1 MKGGDK
7 VSTWICTR
15 QNELTHHGIKG
26 MKWGVRRFL
35 NVDGSL
41 TPAGK
46 RRYDEPNQ
54 QNNSSPKSNQQPGS
68 NAKKHKIP
76 KNKSLHRLKL
86 EEKYMKQGMS
96 REEAEQAAA
105 KRIRTEQF
113 VAVAAGVTVASCLAY
128 AKYKNYTTDKVFKEN
143 TEFQRIM
150 RLSPNAII
158 RDDSRQYIAINKRDK
173 VKYKGLYA
181 QRLNDLNKTP
191 KSIEQGLKVYDVTM
205 KNKKEMRVAS
215 RKRAEDTFKKLYLN
229 DDNFRQTLKED
240 AKHIGIGRTVF
251 ENVRKKIY
259 NGEELNNRDFK
270 KAYDYFNAHVLMD
283 RDLDGNNNKLSN
295 MFFDSLRKQ
304 GINAIQDVNDQKY
317 SGYRAK
323 LPIITFDNSFEYTKR
338 VMDDKEIK
346 MNHRKA
352 LADVLSPAIM
362 TTGAV
367 YVGKYRITPVMNK
380 VKVDKQVL
388 LYKQEHP
395 NTKMTD
401 SEIEAM
407 IKKELSNQ

>member
-1 MKGGDK
+1 M
-7 VSTWICTR
+7 STWICTR

-26 MKWGVRRFL
+26 MKWGVRRFQ
-35 NVDGSL
+35 NKDGSL
-41 TPAGK
+41 TPAGRK
-46 RRYDEPNQ
+46 RYDEPNQ
-54 QNNSSPKSNQQPGS
+54 GTNSTNKKTQNTKS
-68 NAKKHKIP
+68 
-76 KNKSLHRLKL
+76 KSLHRLKL
-86 EEKYMKQGMS
+86 EEKYRNEGLSK
-96 REEAEQAAA
+96 EEAEQKAIKRIKAEAYIAAA
-105 KRIRTEQF
+105 
-113 VAVAAGVTVASCLAY
+113 AGITVASCLAY

-181 QRLNDLNKTP
+181 RRLNDLNKTP

-362 TTGAV
+362 TIGAA
-367 YVGKYRITPVMNK
+367 YVGIHGTTPVMNK

-401 SEIEAM
+401 AEIRVM
-407 IKKELSNQ
+407 FKNELSDQ

>member
-1 MKGGDK
+1 M
-7 VSTWICTR
+7 STWICTR

-26 MKWGVRRFL
+26 MKWGVRRFQ
-35 NVDGSL
+35 NKDGSL
-41 TPAGK
+41 TPAGRK
-46 RRYDEPNQ
+46 RYDEPNQ
-54 QNNSSPKSNQQPGS
+54 GTNSTNKKTQNTKS
-68 NAKKHKIP
+68 
-76 KNKSLHRLKL
+76 KSLHRLKL
-86 EEKYMKQGMS
+86 EEKYRNEGLSK
-96 REEAEQAAA
+96 EEAEQKATKRIKAEAYIAAA
-105 KRIRTEQF
+105 
-113 VAVAAGVTVASCLAY
+113 AGITVASCLAY

-240 AKHIGIGRTVF
+240 AKHIGVGRIVF

-362 TTGAV
+362 TTGAAF
-367 YVGKYRITPVMNK
+367 VGIYGTTPVMNK

-395 NTKMTD
+395 NTEMSD
-401 SEIEAM
+401 AEIRDM

>member
-1 MKGGDK
+1 M
-7 VSTWICTR
+7 STWVCTR

-26 MKWGVRRFL
+26 MKWGVRRFQ
-35 NVDGSL
+35 NKDGSL
-41 TPAGK
+41 TPAGR

-54 QNNSSPKSNQQPGS
+54 GTNSTNKKTQNTKS
-68 NAKKHKIP
+68 
-76 KNKSLHRLKL
+76 KSLHRLKL
-86 EEKYMKQGMS
+86 EEKYRNEGLSK
-96 REEAEQAAA
+96 EEAEQKAIKRIKAEAYIAAA
-105 KRIRTEQF
+105 
-113 VAVAAGVTVASCLAY
+113 AGITVASCLAY

-270 KAYDYFNAHVLMD
+270 KAYDYFNSHVLMD

-367 YVGKYRITPVMNK
+367 YVGIYGTTPVMNK

>member
-1 MKGGDK
+1 M
-7 VSTWICTR
+7 
-15 QNELTHHGIKG
+15 
-26 MKWGVRRFL
+26 
-35 NVDGSL
+35 
-41 TPAGK
+41 
-46 RRYDEPNQ
+46 
-54 QNNSSPKSNQQPGS
+54 
-68 NAKKHKIP
+68 
-76 KNKSLHRLKL
+76 HRLKL
-86 EEKYMKQGMS
+86 EEKYRTGGLSK
-96 REEAEQAAA
+96 EEAEQKATKRIKAEAYIAAA
-105 KRIRTEQF
+105 
-113 VAVAAGVTVASCLAY
+113 AGITVASCLAY

-215 RKRAEDTFKKLYLN
+215 RKRAEDTFKNLYLN
-229 DDNFRQTLKED
+229 DDTFRQTLKED

-259 NGEELNNRDFK
+259 NGEELNNRDLK
-270 KAYDYFNAHVLMD
+270 KAYDYFNTHVLMD
-283 RDLDGNNNKLSN
+283 RNLDGSNNKLSN

-338 VMDDKEIK
+338 AMDDKEIK
-346 MNHRKA
+346 TNHRKA

-367 YVGKYRITPVMNK
+367 YVGIYGAAPVVNK
-380 VKVDKQVL
+380 VRIDKQVL
-388 LYKQEHP
+388 LYKQDHP

-401 SEIEAM
+401 AEIRDM

>member
-1 MKGGDK
+1 M
-7 VSTWICTR
+7 STWVCTR

-26 MKWGVRRFL
+26 QKWGVRRFQ
-35 NVDGSL
+35 NKDGSL
-41 TPAGK
+41 TSAGRK
-46 RRYDEPNQ
+46 RYDEPNQ
-54 QNNSSPKSNQQPGS
+54 GTNSTNKKKKTQNTKS
-68 NAKKHKIP
+68 
-76 KNKSLHRLKL
+76 KSLHRLKL
-86 EEKYMKQGMS
+86 EEKYRNEGLSK
-96 REEAEQAAA
+96 EEAEQKAT
-105 KRIRTEQF
+105 KRIKAE
-113 VAVAAGVTVASCLAY
+113 AYIAAAAGVTVASCLAY

-367 YVGKYRITPVMNK
+367 YVGIYGTTPVMNK

>member
-1 MKGGDK
+1 M
-7 VSTWICTR
+7 STWICTR

-26 MKWGVRRFL
+26 MKWGVRRFQ
-35 NVDGSL
+35 NKDGSL
-41 TPAGK
+41 TPAGRK
-46 RRYDEPNQ
+46 RYDEPNQ
-54 QNNSSPKSNQQPGS
+54 GTNSTNKKTQNTKS
-68 NAKKHKIP
+68 
-76 KNKSLHRLKL
+76 KSLHRLKL
-86 EEKYMKQGMS
+86 EEKYRNEGLSK
-96 REEAEQAAA
+96 EEAEQKAT
-105 KRIRTEQF
+105 KRIKAE
-113 VAVAAGVTVASCLAY
+113 AYIAAAAGVTVASCLAY

-362 TTGAV
+362 ATGAV
-367 YVGKYRITPVMNK
+367 YVGIYGTTPVMNK

-395 NTKMTD
+395 NTEMSD
-401 SEIEAM
+401 AEIRDM
-407 IKKELSNQ
+407 VKKELFDR

>member
-1 MKGGDK
+1 
-7 VSTWICTR
+7 
-15 QNELTHHGIKG
+15 
-26 MKWGVRRFL
+26 MKWGVRRFQ
-35 NVDGSL
+35 NKDGSL
-41 TPAGK
+41 TPAGRK
-46 RRYDEPNQ
+46 RYDEPIQGTNSTNKKT
-54 QNNSSPKSNQQPGS
+54 QNTKS
-68 NAKKHKIP
+68 
-76 KNKSLHRLKL
+76 KSLHRLKL
-86 EEKYMKQGMS
+86 EEKYRNEGLSK
-96 REEAEQAAA
+96 EEAEQKAIKRIKAEAYIAAA
-105 KRIRTEQF
+105 
-113 VAVAAGVTVASCLAY
+113 AGITVASCLAY

-181 QRLNDLNKTP
+181 QRLSDLNKTP

-240 AKHIGIGRTVF
+240 AKHIGVGRIVF

-362 TTGAV
+362 TTGAAF
-367 YVGKYRITPVMNK
+367 VGIYGTTPVMNK

-395 NTKMTD
+395 NTEMSD
-401 SEIEAM
+401 AEIRDM

>member
-1 MKGGDK
+1 M
-7 VSTWICTR
+7 STWICTR

-26 MKWGVRRFL
+26 MKWGVRRFQ
-35 NVDGSL
+35 NKDGSL
-41 TPAGK
+41 TPAGIK
-46 RRYDEPNQ
+46 RYDEPNQ
-54 QNNSSPKSNQQPGS
+54 GTNSTNKKTQNTKS
-68 NAKKHKIP
+68 
-76 KNKSLHRLKL
+76 KSLHRLKL
-86 EEKYMKQGMS
+86 EEKYRNEGLSK
-96 REEAEQAAA
+96 EEAEQKAIKRIKAEAYIAAA
-105 KRIRTEQF
+105 
-113 VAVAAGVTVASCLAY
+113 AGITVVSCLAY

-181 QRLNDLNKTP
+181 QRLSDLNKTP

-323 LPIITFDNSFEYTKR
+323 LPIITFDNNFEYTKR

-362 TTGAV
+362 TTGAA
-367 YVGKYRITPVMNK
+367 YVGIYGTTPVMNK

-401 SEIEAM
+401 AEIRDM
-407 IKKELSNQ
+407 VKKELSDQ

>member
-1 MKGGDK
+1 M
-7 VSTWICTR
+7 STWICTR

-26 MKWGVRRFL
+26 MKWGVRRFQ
-35 NVDGSL
+35 NKDGSL

-46 RRYDEPNQ
+46 KRYDEPNQ
-54 QNNSSPKSNQQPGS
+54 GTNSTNKKTQNTKS
-68 NAKKHKIP
+68 
-76 KNKSLHRLKL
+76 KSLHRLKL
-86 EEKYMKQGMS
+86 EEKYRNEGLSK
-96 REEAEQAAA
+96 EEAEQKAIKRIKAEAYIAAA
-105 KRIRTEQF
+105 
-113 VAVAAGVTVASCLAY
+113 AGITVASCLAY

-181 QRLNDLNKTP
+181 QRLSDLNKTP

-367 YVGKYRITPVMNK
+367 YVGIYGTTPVMNK

-401 SEIEAM
+401 AEIRDM
-407 IKKELSNQ
+407 VKKELSDQ

>member
-1 MKGGDK
+1 M
-7 VSTWICTR
+7 STWICTR

-26 MKWGVRRFL
+26 QKWGVRRFQ
-35 NVDGSL
+35 NKDGSL
-41 TPAGK
+41 TPAGRK
-46 RRYDEPNQ
+46 RYDEPGNSNVNKQ
-54 QNNSSPKSNQQPGS
+54 QNTKS
-68 NAKKHKIP
+68 
-76 KNKSLHRLKL
+76 KSLHRLKL
-86 EEKYMKQGMS
+86 EEKYRNGGLSK
-96 REEAEQAAA
+96 EEAEQKATKRIKAEAYIAAA
-105 KRIRTEQF
+105 
-113 VAVAAGVTVASCLAY
+113 AGITVASCLAY

-215 RKRAEDTFKKLYLN
+215 RKRAEDTFKNLYLN
-229 DDNFRQTLKED
+229 DDTFRQTLKEE

-251 ENVRKKIY
+251 DNVRKKMS

-283 RDLDGNNNKLSN
+283 RNLDGSNNKLSN
-295 MFFDSLRKQ
+295 IFFDSLRKQ

-346 MNHRKA
+346 TNHRKA

-367 YVGKYRITPVMNK
+367 YIGIYGATPVINK
-380 VKVDKQVL
+380 AKVDKKVL
-388 LYKQEHP
+388 LYKQDHP

-401 SEIEAM
+401 AEIRDM

>member
-1 MKGGDK
+1 M
-7 VSTWICTR
+7 STWICTR

-26 MKWGVRRFL
+26 MKWGIRRFQ
-35 NVDGSL
+35 NKDGSL
-41 TPAGK
+41 TPAGR

-54 QNNSSPKSNQQPGS
+54 GTNSTNKKTQNTKS
-68 NAKKHKIP
+68 
-76 KNKSLHRLKL
+76 KSLHRLKL
-86 EEKYMKQGMS
+86 EEKYRNEGLSK
-96 REEAEQAAA
+96 EEAEQKAIKRIKAEAYIAAA
-105 KRIRTEQF
+105 
-113 VAVAAGVTVASCLAY
+113 AGITVASCLAY

-181 QRLNDLNKTP
+181 RRLNDLNKTP

-362 TTGAV
+362 TTGAA
-367 YVGKYRITPVMNK
+367 YVGIYGTTPVMNK

-401 SEIEAM
+401 AEIRDM
-407 IKKELSNQ
+407 VKKELSDQ

>member
-1 MKGGDK
+1 M
-7 VSTWICTR
+7 STWICAR

-26 MKWGVRRFL
+26 MKWGVRRFQ
-35 NVDGSL
+35 NKDGSL
-41 TPAGK
+41 TPVGK

-54 QNNSSPKSNQQPGS
+54 GTNSTNKKTQNTKS
-68 NAKKHKIP
+68 
-76 KNKSLHRLKL
+76 KSLHRLKL
-86 EEKYMKQGMS
+86 EEKYRNEGLSK
-96 REEAEQAAA
+96 EEAEQKAIKRIKAEAYIAAA
-105 KRIRTEQF
+105 
-113 VAVAAGVTVASCLAY
+113 AGITVASCLAY

-181 QRLNDLNKTP
+181 QRLSDLNKTP

-270 KAYDYFNAHVLMD
+270 KAYDYFNSHVLMD

-362 TTGAV
+362 TAGAA
-367 YVGKYRITPVMNK
+367 YVGIYGTTPVMNK

-401 SEIEAM
+401 AEIRDM
-407 IKKELSNQ
+407 VKKELSDQ

>member
-1 MKGGDK
+1 M
-7 VSTWICTR
+7 STWICTR

-26 MKWGVRRFL
+26 MKWGVRRFQ
-35 NVDGSL
+35 NKDGSL
-41 TPAGK
+41 TPAGRK
-46 RRYDEPNQ
+46 RYDEPNQ
-54 QNNSSPKSNQQPGS
+54 GTNSTNKKTQNTKS
-68 NAKKHKIP
+68 
-76 KNKSLHRLKL
+76 KSLHRLKL
-86 EEKYMKQGMS
+86 EEKYRNEGLSK
-96 REEAEQAAA
+96 EEAEQKAIKRIKAEAYIAAA
-105 KRIRTEQF
+105 
-113 VAVAAGVTVASCLAY
+113 AGITVASCLAY

-181 QRLNDLNKTP
+181 QHLSDLNKTP
-191 KSIEQGLKVYDVTM
+191 KSMGKGLKVYDVTM

-270 KAYDYFNAHVLMD
+270 KAYDYFNAHVLLN
-283 RDLDGNNNKLSN
+283 RDPDGNNNKLSD

-338 VMDDKEIK
+338 VMDDKEIN

-352 LADVLSPAIM
+352 LADVLSPVIM
-362 TTGAV
+362 TTGAI
-367 YVGKYRITPVMNK
+367 YVGKYGTTPVMNK
-380 VKVDKQVL
+380 IKVDKQVL

-401 SEIEAM
+401 AEIRDMVE
-407 IKKELSNQ
+407 KELSDQ

>member
-1 MKGGDK
+1 M
-7 VSTWICTR
+7 STWVCTR

-26 MKWGVRRFL
+26 MKWGVRRFQ
-35 NVDGSL
+35 NKDGSL
-41 TPAGK
+41 TPAGRK
-46 RRYDEPNQ
+46 RYDEPIQGTNSTNKKT
-54 QNNSSPKSNQQPGS
+54 QNTKS
-68 NAKKHKIP
+68 
-76 KNKSLHRLKL
+76 KSLHRLKL
-86 EEKYMKQGMS
+86 EEKYRNEGLSK
-96 REEAEQAAA
+96 EEAEQKAIKRIKAEAYIAAA
-105 KRIRTEQF
+105 
-113 VAVAAGVTVASCLAY
+113 AGITVASCLAY

-240 AKHIGIGRTVF
+240 AKHIGVGRIVF

-338 VMDDKEIK
+338 VMDDKEIN

-362 TTGAV
+362 TTGAAF
-367 YVGKYRITPVMNK
+367 VGIYGTTPVMNK

-401 SEIEAM
+401 AEIRDM
-407 IKKELSNQ
+407 VKKELSDQ

>member
-1 MKGGDK
+1 M
-7 VSTWICTR
+7 STWICTR

-26 MKWGVRRFL
+26 MKWGVRRFQ
-35 NVDGSL
+35 NKDGSL
-41 TPAGK
+41 TPAGRK
-46 RRYDEPNQ
+46 RYDEPNQ
-54 QNNSSPKSNQQPGS
+54 GTNSTNKKTQNTKS
-68 NAKKHKIP
+68 
-76 KNKSLHRLKL
+76 KSLHRLKL
-86 EEKYMKQGMS
+86 EEKYRNEGLSK
-96 REEAEQAAA
+96 EEAEQKAIKRIKAEAYIAAA
-105 KRIRTEQF
+105 
-113 VAVAAGVTVASCLAY
+113 AGITVASCLAY

-240 AKHIGIGRTVF
+240 AKHIGIGRRVF

-362 TTGAV
+362 TTGAA
-367 YVGKYRITPVMNK
+367 YVGIYGTTPVMNK

-401 SEIEAM
+401 AEIRDM
-407 IKKELSNQ
+407 VKKELSDQ

>member
-1 MKGGDK
+1 M
-7 VSTWICTR
+7 STWVCTR

-26 MKWGVRRFL
+26 MKWGIRRFQ
-35 NVDGSL
+35 NKDGSL
-41 TPAGK
+41 TPAGRK
-46 RRYDEPNQ
+46 RYDEPNQ
-54 QNNSSPKSNQQPGS
+54 GTNSTNKKTQNTKS
-68 NAKKHKIP
+68 
-76 KNKSLHRLKL
+76 KSLHRLKL
-86 EEKYMKQGMS
+86 EEKYRNEGLSK
-96 REEAEQAAA
+96 EEAEQKAIKRIKAEAYIAAA
-105 KRIRTEQF
+105 
-113 VAVAAGVTVASCLAY
+113 AGITVASCLAY

-181 QRLNDLNKTP
+181 QRLSDLNKTP

-367 YVGKYRITPVMNK
+367 YVGIYGTTPVMNK

-401 SEIEAM
+401 AEIRDM
-407 IKKELSNQ
+407 VKKELSDQ

>member
-1 MKGGDK
+1 M
-7 VSTWICTR
+7 STWVCTR

-26 MKWGVRRFL
+26 MKWGVRRFQ
-35 NVDGSL
+35 NKDGSL
-41 TPAGK
+41 TPAGRK
-46 RRYDEPNQ
+46 RYDEPNQ
-54 QNNSSPKSNQQPGS
+54 GTNSTNKKTQNTKS
-68 NAKKHKIP
+68 
-76 KNKSLHRLKL
+76 KSLHRLKL
-86 EEKYMKQGMS
+86 EEKYRNEGLSK
-96 REEAEQAAA
+96 EEAEQKAIKRIKAEAYIAAA
-105 KRIRTEQF
+105 
-113 VAVAAGVTVASCLAY
+113 AGITVASCLAY

-181 QRLNDLNKTP
+181 QRLSDLNKTP

-240 AKHIGIGRTVF
+240 AKHIGVGRTVF

-270 KAYDYFNAHVLMD
+270 KAYDYFNSHVLMD

-367 YVGKYRITPVMNK
+367 YVGIHGTTPVMNK

>member
-1 MKGGDK
+1 M
-7 VSTWICTR
+7 STWICTR

-26 MKWGVRRFL
+26 MKWGVRRFQ
-35 NVDGSL
+35 NKDGSL
-41 TPAGK
+41 TPAGRK
-46 RRYDEPNQ
+46 RYDEPIQGTNSTNKKT
-54 QNNSSPKSNQQPGS
+54 QNTKS
-68 NAKKHKIP
+68 
-76 KNKSLHRLKL
+76 KSLHRLKL
-86 EEKYMKQGMS
+86 EEKYRNEGLSK
-96 REEAEQAAA
+96 EEAEQKAIKRIKAEAYIAAA
-105 KRIRTEQF
+105 
-113 VAVAAGVTVASCLAY
+113 AGITVASCLAY

-240 AKHIGIGRTVF
+240 AKHIGVGRIVF

-362 TTGAV
+362 TTGAAF
-367 YVGKYRITPVMNK
+367 VGIYGTTPVMNK

-395 NTKMTD
+395 NTEMSD
-401 SEIEAM
+401 AEIRDM

>member
-1 MKGGDK
+1 M
-7 VSTWICTR
+7 STWICAR

-26 MKWGVRRFL
+26 MKWGVRRFQ
-35 NVDGSL
+35 NKDGSL

-54 QNNSSPKSNQQPGS
+54 GTNSTNKKTQNTKS
-68 NAKKHKIP
+68 
-76 KNKSLHRLKL
+76 KSLHRLKL
-86 EEKYMKQGMS
+86 EEKYRNEGLSK
-96 REEAEQAAA
+96 EEAEQKAIKRIKAEAYIAAA
-105 KRIRTEQF
+105 
-113 VAVAAGVTVASCLAY
+113 AGITVASCLAY

-240 AKHIGIGRTVF
+240 AKHIGVGRTVF

-270 KAYDYFNAHVLMD
+270 KAYDYFNSHVLMD

-362 TTGAV
+362 TIGVA
-367 YVGKYRITPVMNK
+367 YVGIYRTTPVMNK

-401 SEIEAM
+401 AEIRDM
-407 IKKELSNQ
+407 VKKELSDQ

>member
-1 MKGGDK
+1 M
-7 VSTWICTR
+7 STWICTR

-26 MKWGVRRFL
+26 MKWGVRRFQ
-35 NVDGSL
+35 NKDGSL
-41 TPAGK
+41 TPAGRK
-46 RRYDEPNQ
+46 RYDEPNQ
-54 QNNSSPKSNQQPGS
+54 GTNSTNKKTQNTKS
-68 NAKKHKIP
+68 
-76 KNKSLHRLKL
+76 KSLHRLKL
-86 EEKYMKQGMS
+86 EEKYRNEGLSK
-96 REEAEQAAA
+96 EEAEQKAIKRIKAEAYIAAA
-105 KRIRTEQF
+105 
-113 VAVAAGVTVASCLAY
+113 AGITVASCLAY

-181 QRLNDLNKTP
+181 QRLSDLNKTP

-362 TTGAV
+362 TTGAA
-367 YVGKYRITPVMNK
+367 YVGIYGTTPVMNK

-401 SEIEAM
+401 AEIRDM
-407 IKKELSNQ
+407 VKKELSDQ

>member
-1 MKGGDK
+1 M
-7 VSTWICTR
+7 STWICTR

-26 MKWGVRRFL
+26 QKWGVRRFQ
-35 NVDGSL
+35 NKDGSL

-46 RRYDEPNQ
+46 KRYDEPNQ
-54 QNNSSPKSNQQPGS
+54 GTNSTNKKTQNTKS
-68 NAKKHKIP
+68 
-76 KNKSLHRLKL
+76 KSLHRLKL
-86 EEKYMKQGMS
+86 EEKYRNEGLSK
-96 REEAEQAAA
+96 EEAEQKAIKRIKAEAYIAAA
-105 KRIRTEQF
+105 
-113 VAVAAGVTVASCLAY
+113 AGITVASCLAY

-181 QRLNDLNKTP
+181 QRLSDLNKTP

-367 YVGKYRITPVMNK
+367 YVGIYGTTPVMNK

-401 SEIEAM
+401 AEIRDM
-407 IKKELSNQ
+407 VKKELSDQ

>member
-1 MKGGDK
+1 MN
-7 VSTWICTR
+7 TWTR
-15 QNELTHHGIKG
+15 THQGELYHHGIKG
-26 MKWGVRRFL
+26 MKWGVRRFQ
-35 NVDGSL
+35 NEDGSL

-46 RRYDEPNQ
+46 ERYDEPSQ
-54 QNNSSPKSNQQPGS
+54 GTNSTNKKS
-68 NAKKHKIP
+68 
-76 KNKSLHRLKL
+76 KSLHRLKL
-86 EEKYMKQGMS
+86 EEKYRNEGLSK
-96 REEAEQAAA
+96 EEAEQKAIKRIKAEAYIAAA
-105 KRIRTEQF
+105 
-113 VAVAAGVTVASCLAY
+113 AGITVASCLAY
-128 AKYKNYTTDKVFKEN
+128 AKYKKYTTDKVFKEN

-240 AKHIGIGRTVF
+240 AKHIGIGRRVF

-367 YVGKYRITPVMNK
+367 YVGIYGTTPVMNK

-401 SEIEAM
+401 AEIRDM
-407 IKKELSNQ
+407 VKKELSDQ

>member
-1 MKGGDK
+1 M
-7 VSTWICTR
+7 STWVCTR

-26 MKWGVRRFL
+26 MKWGVRRFQ
-35 NVDGSL
+35 NKDGSL
-41 TPAGK
+41 TPAGRK
-46 RRYDEPNQ
+46 RYDEPNQ
-54 QNNSSPKSNQQPGS
+54 GTNSTNKKTQNTKS
-68 NAKKHKIP
+68 
-76 KNKSLHRLKL
+76 KSLHRLKL
-86 EEKYMKQGMS
+86 EEKYRNEGLSK
-96 REEAEQAAA
+96 EEAEQKATKRIKAEAYIAAA
-105 KRIRTEQF
+105 
-113 VAVAAGVTVASCLAY
+113 AGITVASCLAY

-240 AKHIGIGRTVF
+240 AKHIGVGRIVF

-362 TTGAV
+362 TTGAAF
-367 YVGKYRITPVMNK
+367 VGIYGTTPVMNK

-395 NTKMTD
+395 NTEMSD
-401 SEIEAM
+401 AEIRDM

>member
-1 MKGGDK
+1 M
-7 VSTWICTR
+7 STWVCTR

-26 MKWGVRRFL
+26 MKWGVRRFQ
-35 NVDGSL
+35 NKDGSL
-41 TPAGK
+41 TPAGRK
-46 RRYDEPNQ
+46 RYDEPIQGTNSTNKKT
-54 QNNSSPKSNQQPGS
+54 QNTKS
-68 NAKKHKIP
+68 
-76 KNKSLHRLKL
+76 KSLHRLKL
-86 EEKYMKQGMS
+86 EEKYRNEGLSK
-96 REEAEQAAA
+96 EEAEQKAIKRIKAEAYIAAA
-105 KRIRTEQF
+105 
-113 VAVAAGVTVASCLAY
+113 AGITVASCLAY

-181 QRLNDLNKTP
+181 KRLNDLNKTP

-215 RKRAEDTFKKLYLN
+215 RKRAEDTFKNLYLN
-229 DDNFRQTLKED
+229 DDTFRQTLKED

-362 TTGAV
+362 TTGAAF
-367 YVGKYRITPVMNK
+367 VGIYGTTPVMNK
-380 VKVDKQVL
+380 IKIDKQVL

-401 SEIEAM
+401 SEIEDM

>member
-1 MKGGDK
+1 MT
-7 VSTWICTR
+7 TWVCTR

-26 MKWGVRRFL
+26 MKWGVRRFQ
-35 NVDGSL
+35 NEDGSL
-41 TPAGK
+41 TPAGRK
-46 RRYDEPNQ
+46 RYDEPNRGT
-54 QNNSSPKSNQQPGS
+54 NSNVKKSQDTKS
-68 NAKKHKIP
+68 
-76 KNKSLHRLKL
+76 KSLHRLKL
-86 EEKYMKQGMS
+86 EEKYRTGGLSK
-96 REEAEQAAA
+96 EEAEQKATKRIKAEAYIAAA
-105 KRIRTEQF
+105 
-113 VAVAAGVTVASCLAY
+113 AGITVASCLAY
-128 AKYKNYTTDKVFKEN
+128 AKHKNYTTDKVFKEN

-215 RKRAEDTFKKLYLN
+215 RKRAEDTFKNLYLN
-229 DDNFRQTLKED
+229 DDTFRQTLKED

-259 NGEELNNRDFK
+259 NGEELNNRDLK
-270 KAYDYFNAHVLMD
+270 KAYDYFNTHVLMD
-283 RDLDGNNNKLSN
+283 RNLDGSNNKLSN

-338 VMDDKEIK
+338 AMDDKEIK
-346 MNHRKA
+346 TNHRKA

-367 YVGKYRITPVMNK
+367 YVGIYGAAPVVNK
-380 VKVDKQVL
+380 VRIDKQVL
-388 LYKQEHP
+388 LYKQDHP

-401 SEIEAM
+401 AEIRDM